1 VIAARD
7 RQSPAL
13 FRAGLRF
20 FLLFAAAAS
29 LLAPRVRANQ
39 SDGDWLA
46 QDRWDWFTQYK
57 EGNLH
62 YDQLALHPY
71 YTESEIYDSNIYLV
85 PHDQPGGQVGGGVVS
100 SWIIR
105 NDLGLETDLPWNHIN
120 DLKVGY
126 DFDDDH
132 YTTAPSINDTINQAV
147 HADFVRNG
155 ANGMTYKAGD
165 QYLNTTDQAFS
176 ELVQRA
182 RRWMN
187 RAYAEADYT
196 PQDGRLA
203 WGVNADDERDKY
215 LDPTLSQGLDRY
227 EQDFGANVGY
237 MIQPKT
243 KAYVSYQYSIIHYSV
258 PQSFDINLS
267 SGAGDKNNRSHTAA
281 AGVIGQL
288 TQKITG
294 QIEVGDTYRYY
305 DAAPAGDPTV
315 YRSPVVTT
323 KLTWAADKYTDVVL
337 TLSRIYEESIDSN
350 NAFYYSNVAMLD
362 LKHKFPYKFTAG
374 IEVAAGLDQYVNQQ
388 TVGTTTGYRHDDNY
402 QGGIWVEY
410 DIQKWLSTG
419 LSYVYRERDSTFSGE
434 YNFQDTQVAWNLS
447 IKL

>member
-1 VIAARD
+1 MQKLLAVIAAVIC
-7 RQSPAL
+7 L
-13 FRAGLRF
+13 
-20 FLLFAAAAS
+20 AS
-29 LLAPRVRANQ
+29 VDARANQ

-46 QDRWDWFTQYK
+46 QNRWDWFTQYK

-85 PHDQPGGQVGGGVVS
+85 PHDQPSGQVGGGVVS

-105 NDLGLETDLPWNHIN
+105 NDLGLETDLPWNHVN

-126 DFDDDH
+126 DFDYDR
-132 YTTAPSINDTINQAV
+132 YTTAPEVNDTVNQAV
-147 HADFVRNG
+147 HADYSHESGNG
-155 ANGMTYKAGD
+155 IVYKAGD
-165 QYLNTTDQAFS
+165 QYINTTDQAFS

-187 RAYAEADYT
+187 RTYAEADYT
-196 PQDGRLA
+196 PTDGRLA
-203 WGVNADDERDKY
+203 WGVTADDERDKY

-227 EQDFGANVGY
+227 EQDLGFNVGY
-237 MIQPKT
+237 MVEPKT
-243 KAYVSYQYSIIHYSV
+243 KAYVSYLHSIIHYSV
-258 PQSFDINLS
+258 DQAPGIP
-267 SGAGDKNNRSHTAA
+267 DKNNRSDTVA
-281 AGVIGQL
+281 AGVIGQISP
-288 TQKITG
+288 KVTG
-294 QIEVGDTYRYY
+294 QVEVGGTYRAY
-305 DAAPAGDPTV
+305 DAALPGQSEI

-323 KLTWAADKYTDVVL
+323 KLTWNADKYTDVVL
-337 TLSRIYEESIDSN
+337 TLTRMYEESIDTS

-374 IEVAAGLDQYVNQQ
+374 IEVAAGRDQYVNQQ
-388 TVGTTTGYRHDDNY
+388 IDGATVGYRDDDNY
-402 QGGIWVEY
+402 QGGVWVQY

-434 YNFQDTQVAWNLS
+434 FNFQDTQVAWNLS
-447 IKL
+447 LKF